1 MTGAREKSDKLMNGK
16 RNQFRNRVNFAIM
29 QPGKAFYK
37 NIAAL
42 PECGDRI
49 VKL

>member
-16 RNQFRNRVNFAIM
+16 KSQFRNSLYFAVM
-29 QPGKAFYK
+29 QSGKAFYE
-37 NIAAL
+37 NFAAL